1 MVALQVITFAAVLE
15 VLLIAKGALSS
26 YLPDMTR
33 KTSLASMIILVFAVN
48 YTVWMIYRLI
58 IYPVFVDPLRS
69 FPGPSSVN
77 GLKLLWF
84 RLTTTV
90 IPAER
95 YVSVAKRYPNDS
107 VVALRGLGKTQLL
120 LTKPDPIAEVLTHHP
135 YDFIKPPVIRKF
147 LGLILVE
154 NGLVLAEGERHK
166 CIRKN
171 TRPAF
176 SSRAL
181 QDLYPMMW
189 TKALTLTRLLRDEVQ
204 QQSTA
209 VDSMGTVDICP
220 WATRVSL
227 DIIGVAG
234 LGREFNMLKNSED
247 QLFRA
252 YEYLS
257 EPTLEKIVYFFLCSR
272 FSYELVQRLPF
283 WRLNVAFREQID
295 SIRRIAEDLVRE
307 KREAIVGKG
316 DDNVD
321 ILSLLIR
328 SDSFSDAELVDQ
340 LLTYLVAGHETT
352 SSAFTWACY
361 LLAIHP
367 NLQTTLRAE
376 IRHALSSHFNSSSSV
391 PIKHKDLGSILE
403 SLPIL
408 HGVLEEAL
416 RLYPAAPILLRVAA
430 VDTHL
435 CGRPIPKGTW
445 ILIPPWLINRSP
457 EFWGADASDFR
468 PDRWISPDGKRPISN
483 AGTAAGNS
491 GSLTFLRGPRSCIG
505 QNFSRAELRCLIAA
519 MVGQFEWTLAM
530 PEDRVVPSG
539 AVTIKPANG
548 LYVKLKSIGPE

>member
-147 LGLILVE
+147 LGLILGE

-408 HGVLEEAL
+408 HGVVEEAL

-548 LYVKLKSIGPE
+548 LYVKLKSIVPE

>member
-147 LGLILVE
+147 LGLILGE

-408 HGVLEEAL
+408 HGVVEEAL

-548 LYVKLKSIGPE
+548 LYVQLKSIGPE